1 MLQTSLRMLQTS
13 LKITVRIVEWN
24 TNKFKSLNIIEWEMD
39 YKVDFRFKKKKT
51 WDEIFKD
58 YTIIFKN
65 LSLYYNESY
74 SSLSLDSLFQ
84 DIHQMRV

>member
-51 WDEIFKD
+51 RHHGMRFLK
-58 YTIIFKN
+58 II
-65 LSLYYNESY
+65 L
-74 SSLSLDSLFQ
+74 
-84 DIHQMRV
+84 

>member
-1 MLQTSLRMLQTS
+1 MGDGLQSGLQ
-13 LKITVRIVEWN
+13 IQ
-24 TNKFKSLNIIEWEMD
+24 
-39 YKVDFRFKKKKT
+39 KKKDKAS